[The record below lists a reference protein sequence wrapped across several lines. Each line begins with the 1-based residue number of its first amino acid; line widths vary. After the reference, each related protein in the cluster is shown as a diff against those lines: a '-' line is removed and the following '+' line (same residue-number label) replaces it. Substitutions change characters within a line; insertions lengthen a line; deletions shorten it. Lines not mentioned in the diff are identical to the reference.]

1 MNLHKVT
8 GDTWLD
14 DLQDVTRDRVR
25 EAISSQKQPTV
36 TVLSSLHAAH
46 DALGY
51 LPTVAIEEVAA
62 STEVSI
68 NEVWGVATFYTNF
81 RFTPPAE
88 HALEVCW
95 GPTCHV
101 KGSTDIIEL
110 LQNSLDL
117 TSEGDNKMVDVTL
130 RYSTCLG
137 VCAQAPAV
145 SLNHKLNGN
154 LTIKKTKQLVDE
166 LLNQEKK

>member
-1 MNLHKVT
+1 VNLHKVT
-8 GDTWLD
+8 GDNWLD

-95 GPTCHV
+95 GPTCHLLGAD
-101 KGSTDIIEL
+101 KIKEDSQDI
-110 LQNSLDL
+110 LDL
-117 TSEGDNKMVDVTL
+117 QEEGNTTDGKFSLKYN
-130 RYSTCLG
+130 TCLG
-137 VCAQAPAV
+137 ACSQAPV
-145 SLNHKLNGN
+145 ISIDHRLHGRITPDSLR
-154 LTIKKTKQLVDE
+154 QLIDKIRGKV
-166 LLNQEKK
+166 